1 MTPSFRKS
9 DIFGEI
15 VRNFGTMNKIN
26 LDLDVVRTFTTGI
39 ELGSFAKAA
48 DRLGRSTSA
57 VSAQL
62 KKLEEQTGAELFRKA
77 GRGLALTE
85 AGETML
91 AYGRRLLE
99 LNDEAVVAVHGVEL
113 EGWVRLGLQEDFGE
127 TLLPD
132 VLGRFARAHPK
143 VKIEA
148 RVARNAELL
157 DAVSGGRLDLA
168 LAWSDGSRTAHC
180 QPLAQV
186 PLCWVGSAHHSN
198 TMQPGEPVP
207 LLALD
212 KQCLMRTIGA
222 GALDAAGMPWRI
234 SFLGSSLASL
244 WAAAAAGL
252 GVTVRTEL
260 WLPPKV
266 ARIDPLPDQL
276 PALPS
281 LGLTLHRA
289 QARLSPAAEALASLV
304 TNHVVSAM

>member
-1 MTPSFRKS
+1 LK
-9 DIFGEI
+9 
-15 VRNFGTMNKIN
+15 KIN
-26 LDLDVVRTFTTGI
+26 LDLDVVRTFATGI

-91 AYGRRLLE
+91 AYARRLLE
-99 LNDEAVVAVHGVEL
+99 LNDEAVIAVHGVEL

-157 DAVSGGRLDLA
+157 DAVAGGKLDLA

-180 QPLAQV
+180 QPLADV
-186 PLCWVGSAHHSN
+186 PLCWVGSATYRN
-198 TMQPGEPVP
+198 TIDPSEPVP

-212 KQCLMRTIGA
+212 NQCLMRTIGA
-222 GALDAAGMPWRI
+222 KALDDAGRSWRI
-234 SFLGSSLASL
+234 SFVGSSLASL

-260 WLPPKV
+260 WLPEKV
-266 ARIDPLPDQL
+266 TKIAPIAD
-276 PALPS
+276 ALPS
-281 LGLTLHRA
+281 LSSIGLTLHRA
-289 QARLSPAAEALASLV
+289 EAELPPPAEALASLV
-304 TNHVVSAM
+304 TNDVLSAIDRDLGMSAA

>member
-1 MTPSFRKS
+1 MAGF
-9 DIFGEI
+9 
-15 VRNFGTMNKIN
+15 
-26 LDLDVVRTFTTGI
+26 

-62 KKLEEQTGAELFRKA
+62 KKLEEQAGAELFRKA

-91 AYGRRLLE
+91 AYGKRLLE
-99 LNDEAVVAVHGVEL
+99 LNDEAVVAVRGVDL

-157 DAVSGGRLDLA
+157 EAVAARRLDLA
-168 LAWSDGSRTAHC
+168 LAWSDGSRTGHC
-180 QPLAQV
+180 EVLASV
-186 PLCWVGSAHHSN
+186 PLCWVGTKHSA
-198 TMQPGEPVP
+198 MLDLEEPVP
-207 LLALD
+207 LIALD
-212 KQCLMRTIGA
+212 NHCLMRTIA
-222 GALDAAGMPWRI
+222 TSALDDAGVSWRI
-234 SFLGSSLASL
+234 SFIGSSLASL

-252 GVTVRTEL
+252 GLTVRTGL

-266 ARIDPLPDQL
+266 TLIERSSKPL

-281 LGLTLHRA
+281 LGLALHRA
-289 QARLSPAAEALASLV
+289 EVRLPPAAEALAAMV
-304 TNHVVSAM
+304 ATNVLSAIDAGSGRT

>member
-1 MTPSFRKS
+1 MK
-9 DIFGEI
+9 
-15 VRNFGTMNKIN
+15 KIN
-26 LDLDVVRTFTTGI
+26 LDLDVVRTFMTGV
-39 ELGSFAKAA
+39 ELGNFAKAA
-48 DRLGRSTSA
+48 NRLGRSTSA

-62 KKLEEQTGAELFRKA
+62 KKLEEQTGTELFRKA

-91 AYGRRLLE
+91 AYARRLLE

-148 RVARNAELL
+148 RVARNAELVR
-157 DAVSGGRLDLA
+157 AVDGGRLDLA
-168 LAWSDGSRTAHC
+168 LAWSDGSRPPHS
-180 QPLAQV
+180 QPLADV
-186 PLCWVGSAHHSN
+186 PLCWVGSAQHRRPID
-198 TMQPGEPVP
+198 PGEPVS

-212 KQCLMRTIGA
+212 NHCLMRTIA
-222 GALDAAGMPWRI
+222 ARALDDAGRPWRV
-234 SFLGSSLASL
+234 SFVGSSLASL

-260 WLPPKV
+260 WLPRKV
-266 ARIDPLPDQL
+266 ARIDRSREELPLL
-276 PALPS
+276 S
-281 LGLTLHRA
+281 SIGLILHRA
-289 QARLSPAAEALASLV
+289 EARLSPAAEALASLV
-304 TNHVVSAM
+304 ANDVLAAIRSNVGIARR

>member
-1 MTPSFRKS
+1 LK
-9 DIFGEI
+9 
-15 VRNFGTMNKIN
+15 KIN
-26 LDLDVVRTFTTGI
+26 LDLDVVRTFATGI

-57 VSAQL
+57 VSAHL

-91 AYGRRLLE
+91 AYARRLLE
-99 LNDEAVVAVHGVEL
+99 LNDEAVIAVHGVEL

-148 RVARNAELL
+148 RVARNAELM
-157 DAVSGGRLDLA
+157 DAVAAGKLDIA
-168 LAWSDGSRTAHC
+168 LAWSDGFTSLHC
-180 QPLAQV
+180 KPLVHV
-186 PLCWVGSAHHSN
+186 PLCWVGSAKYSDALD
-198 TMQPGEPVP
+198 PGEPIP
-207 LLALD
+207 LIALENP
-212 KQCLMRTIGA
+212 CLMRTIGA
-222 GALDAAGMPWRI
+222 KALTDAGKPWRV
-234 SFLGSSLASL
+234 SFVGSSLASL

-260 WLPPKV
+260 WLPSSV
-266 ARIDPLPDQL
+266 AKIKSRHDLPPLP
-276 PALPS
+276 S
-281 LGLTLHRA
+281 IGLTLHQA
-289 QARLSPAAEALASLV
+289 EARLSPVAEALASLV
-304 TNHVVSAM
+304 TGDVMSAIRNAERDTEAKRGAG

>member
-1 MTPSFRKS
+1 MK
-9 DIFGEI
+9 
-15 VRNFGTMNKIN
+15 KIN
-26 LDLDVVRTFTTGI
+26 LDLDVVRTFATGV

-157 DAVSGGRLDLA
+157 DAVAGGRLDLA

-180 QPLAQV
+180 QPLVDV
-186 PLCWVGSAHHSN
+186 PLCWVGSAQHR
-198 TMQPGEPVP
+198 TPIDTAEPVP
-207 LLALD
+207 LLVLD
-212 KQCLMRTIGA
+212 NQCMMRTIGA
-222 GALDAAGMPWRI
+222 RALDEAGQPWRI
-234 SFLGSSLASL
+234 SFVGSSLASL

-266 ARIDPLPDQL
+266 VKLDPSSEQL
-276 PALPS
+276 PPLS
-281 LGLTLHRA
+281 SIGLALHRA
-289 QARLSPAAEALASLV
+289 EARLSPAAEALASLV
-304 TNHVVSAM
+304 QSDVLSAIRVSKGRFGQAQALAGSARQ